1 MKNMKTFAFIA
12 LTLLISCSFAIKS
25 RSNSGLKKQAPRKTT
40 TAPVT
45 TTNTTA
51 PANNST
57 TPVNGTAT
65 NGTPV
70 NGTATN
76 GTATNGT
83 ASPKNITAR
92 TDNTMKNKTI
102 FDRALRKGKEVL
114 DIFGNE
120 SNSSAFT
127 KFSYFAMFALS
138 AMIL

>member
-1 MKNMKTFAFIA
+1 MKTFAFIA

-57 TPVNGTAT
+57 
-65 NGTPV
+65 TPV